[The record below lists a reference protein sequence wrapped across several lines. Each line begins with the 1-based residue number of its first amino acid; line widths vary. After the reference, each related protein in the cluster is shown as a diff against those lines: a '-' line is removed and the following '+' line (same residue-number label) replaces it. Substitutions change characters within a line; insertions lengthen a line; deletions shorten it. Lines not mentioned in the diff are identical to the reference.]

1 MRNLVIKREKAF
13 VGFLGKYKVYMV
25 DQNSSD
31 LKINKEPCRKLGTL
45 KNGEETVF
53 QIPDE
58 EVKIYII
65 ADKLTKSFCNEL
77 IRIPAGET
85 DAYLLGKSKFNIF
98 LGNPFRLEGQ
108 VSEETKLNR
117 KKCAKKSA
125 VFTLSYYFICFVI
138 GVIFG
143 VYLVSNEEELLNKP
157 ETFIA
162 NEMQI
167 TLTQEFVEVPFE
179 EITAMF
185 ATDDVTVF
193 VAEELKPIAEG
204 YENITLEE
212 YGNLLID
219 IQEEDGYVCSDLKNE
234 NGLYYFEYQA
244 TQEDGTTGYFKE
256 YVYESTDAFWG
267 VSFVCMTED
276 AYIANY
282 NSFPEW
288 AKSVTFDETV

>member
-13 VGFLGKYKVYMV
+13 VGFLGKYKVYIV
-25 DQNSSD
+25 DPNSSD

-45 KNGEETVF
+45 KNGEEAVF
-53 QIPDE
+53 QIPNE
-58 EVKIYII
+58 EAKIYII
-65 ADKLTKSFCNEL
+65 GDKISKSFCNEL
-77 IRIPAGET
+77 VRIPAGEA
-85 DAYLLGKSKFNIF
+85 DAYLLGKSKYSPY

-108 VSEETKLNR
+108 VSEETLANR
-117 KKCAKKSA
+117 KRGKKKGLRNLLIW
-125 VFTLSYYFICFVI
+125 VLI
-138 GVIFG
+138 GFIFG
-143 VYLVSNEEELLNKP
+143 FCIGFFSDEASDEP
-157 ETFIA
+157 ETFTA

-167 TLTQEFVEVPFE
+167 TLTQDFFEVPYE
-179 EITAMF
+179 ELTAMF
-185 ATDDVTVF
+185 ANDEVSVF

-219 IQEEDGYVCSDLKNE
+219 VQEQSGYVCSDLKNE
-234 NGLYYFEYQA
+234 NGLFYFEYQA

-256 YVYESTDAFWG
+256 YVYESEEAFWG
-267 VSFVCMTED
+267 VSFVCVTEED
-276 AYIANY
+276 YVANY